1 MTCAVPA
8 GPYGS
13 SWQRGGREEG
23 VGINSGHSV
32 FGTVSVP
39 HLPCG
44 IDWAQL
50 WRQHCRCTWRPPK
63 ARWVL
68 ARPSTPVVPAWLT
81 YRGVMSELPD
91 VKVFTFGT
99 MPCMSL
105 ELAEACRSFVTTVV
119 NGDDVVPRVRR
130 ENLQKLRGEVRDLGA
145 ATDAR
150 AAEPHPPSALLSV
163 HVPVTPPPLYPSSLQ
178 LAQVRWQAELRDSV
192 LDEAARAR
200 ISTMFKTA
208 HDHLESRRALVS
220 QRCTYPTPHV
230 LLACGTLRST
240 RTPSVHTVGTN
251 QRAPRAADE
260 AGASADRDH
269 EAARRGCRGVAR
281 FWCAACCVRCAAC
294 RSGDSQSCAG
304 LMKRLRDVL
313 AKLGS
318 MDVHHSLQ

>member
-1 MTCAVPA
+1 MAHRGSVVAAKKVLESIRDILSLARSQYPIYPVALTGHSFGGSTAAVLGVLLKP
-8 GPYGS
+8 GGC
-13 SWQRGGREEG
+13 WQGQAHRGGG
-23 VGINSGHSV
+23 V
-32 FGTVSVP
+32 
-39 HLPCG
+39 L
-44 IDWAQL
+44 
-50 WRQHCRCTWRPPK
+50 
-63 ARWVL
+63 
-68 ARPSTPVVPAWLT
+68 PAWLT
-81 YRGVMSELPD
+81 YRGVMAELPD

-163 HVPVTPPPLYPSSLQ
+163 HVPVTSPPLYPSSLQ

-220 QRCTYPTPHV
+220 QRCTYSTPHL
-230 LLACGTLRST
+230 LLACGILRST

-251 QRAPRAADE
+251 QRAPRVADQ
-260 AGASADRDH
+260 AGASTHRDH

-294 RSGDSQSCAG
+294 QCGDSQFCAG